1 MKLFLMIVLMT
12 FLAACTQAI
21 PKESLNKVDPNL
33 SFQMLIKD
41 PESHRGKSILVG
53 GQILA
58 VNVREGESWVEVL
71 QKPLDWEN
79 RPKDTDE
86 SLGRFLVRFESFADP
101 AIYTAGKMITV
112 VGEVLGKKVQPLRE
126 MDYAYPVLIPRDHH
140 LWKPEDLTT
149 SPTFHFGVG
158 VGVGIHR

>member
-1 MKLFLMIVLMT
+1 MRRFIIFVLT
-12 FLAACTQAI
+12 GFLAACTQAI
-21 PKESLNKVDPNL
+21 PEESLKKVDPNL

-41 PESHRGKSILVG
+41 PESYQGKNILVG
-53 GQILA
+53 GQILGTT
-58 VNVREGESWVEVL
+58 VREGETWVEVL
-71 QKPLDWEN
+71 QKPLDWEHK
-79 RPKDTDE
+79 PKDTDE
-86 SLGRFLVRFESFADP
+86 SFGRFLIRFESFADP
-101 AIYTAGKMITV
+101 AIYTAGKKITV
-112 VGEVLGKKVQPLRE
+112 LGEVLGKKVQPLRE

>member
-1 MKLFLMIVLMT
+1 MKLFLMTVLMI

-41 PESHRGKSILVG
+41 PESYRGKNILVG

-58 VNVREGESWVEVL
+58 VNVRGGESWVEVL
-71 QKPLDWEN
+71 QKPLDWQQ

-140 LWKPEDLTT
+140 LWKPEDSS
-149 SPTFHFGVG
+149 SPRFNFGIG
-158 VGVGIHR
+158 VGVGIYK